1 MAGILAKQ
9 RGQSLGSAYL
19 AQEAFERFLL
29 VDSLMREGP
38 VVIKSHELGPEALT
52 RIRKGEAKCICTM
65 RDPRD
70 CVASD
75 MVFNGR
81 GFDASIKRVI
91 LSFSSL
97 QKHAQDFGR
106 TLFVRYED
114 MIMDR
119 QWQIR
124 KIAAFLNIQLDRNQV
139 EMIDRETNIDA
150 CRKICDDLKQHPEK
164 ADGID
169 FEGHRR
175 EKVTLLHDNHIGTG
189 MVGRWRKDLTD
200 SQVKEVNQIFD
211 RTVEIL
217 GYPSVAAVDSM
228 VPMHPPTTTPM
239 YHSRPA

>member
-19 AQEAFERFLL
+19 AQEAFDRFLL

-106 TLFVRYED
+106 TLLR
-114 MIMDR
+114 
-119 QWQIR
+119 
-124 KIAAFLNIQLDRNQV
+124 AL
-139 EMIDRETNIDA
+139 
-150 CRKICDDLKQHPEK
+150 
-164 ADGID
+164 
-169 FEGHRR
+169 
-175 EKVTLLHDNHIGTG
+175 
-189 MVGRWRKDLTD
+189 
-200 SQVKEVNQIFD
+200 
-211 RTVEIL
+211 
-217 GYPSVAAVDSM
+217 
-228 VPMHPPTTTPM
+228 
-239 YHSRPA
+239 